1 MRRRERWR
9 TILYYN
15 ARVRP
20 LTSSAEHGASSPSRS
35 RRAALT
41 KAGARGNPN
50 AALETRLAGEV
61 KRLLAADRREEAAE
75 RFGTIVDRQQRRA
88 ARIAYHYLRDPAE
101 VDEVVQD
108 AFLKAFTHLP
118 SFREDLFFELWFTR
132 ILVNACLDRLKARG
146 RRARWM
152 VPVETREG
160 MLPEGP
166 PTREPS
172 PEAALLAKELRTR
185 LEEAIDRL
193 PLRQRTAMILS
204 HLEDRPAREV
214 GAIMGLNES
223 TVRVH
228 LFRAVRKLRDVLDRE
243 TWRGRQA
250 AAPGRRAGR
259 RR

>member
-1 MRRRERWR
+1 MVA
-9 TILYYN
+9 TTGGD
-15 ARVRP
+15 P
-20 LTSSAEHGASSPSRS
+20 P
-35 RRAALT
+35 AAV
-41 KAGARGNPN
+41 
-50 AALETRLAGEV
+50 ETQVAGEV
-61 KRLLAADRREEAAE
+61 KHLLAAGRREEAAE

-152 VPVETREG
+152 VSAEAREG
-160 MLPEGP
+160 LLPDGP

-172 PEAALLAKELRTR
+172 PEAALLAKEQRAR
-185 LEEAIDRL
+185 LEQAIDGL

-204 HLEDRPAREV
+204 HFEGRPAREV

-228 LFRAVRKLRDVLDRE
+228 LFRAIRKLRDVLDRE
-243 TWRGRQA
+243 SWTGREA
-250 AAPGRRAGR
+250 APPGRRANRGR
-259 RR
+259 

>member
-1 MRRRERWR
+1 MQLVTSPAAGGDPVSPRHRRG
-9 TILYYN
+9 
-15 ARVRP
+15 
-20 LTSSAEHGASSPSRS
+20 TSL
-35 RRAALT
+35 AAT
-41 KAGARGNPN
+41 TGGDPP
-50 AALETRLAGEV
+50 AAVETRLAGEV
-61 KRLLAADRREEAAE
+61 KHLLAAGRREEAAE

-152 VPVETREG
+152 VSAEAREG
-160 MLPEGP
+160 LLPDGP

-172 PEAALLAKELRTR
+172 PEAALLAKEQRAR
-185 LEEAIDRL
+185 LEQAIDGL

-204 HLEDRPAREV
+204 HFEGRPAREV
-214 GAIMGLNES
+214 GTIMGLNES

-228 LFRAVRKLRDVLDRE
+228 LFRAVRKLRDMLDRE
-243 TWRGRQA
+243 SWTGREA
-250 AAPGRRAGR
+250 APPGRRANR